1 MAGER
6 LKGERGVFRYLFVLN
21 LVTLISGFALP
32 ILTRILM
39 DDVVAANDTDWLMP
53 IVIAMA
59 VVYVSNLLISFLQS
73 TLLLCLRLKLNIL
86 TGYRLIRH
94 ILRLPFSFFEQR
106 YTGELARRE
115 ESNSA
120 VNAHLTGN
128 YLGAILNLFSCV
140 LYLGMMLLYSVR
152 LTVWGLAGMVICLA
166 VLLLTAEP
174 LRNLSMKA
182 QQDENQMSGRL
193 CAGLSIYS
201 SIKAGGAGNDFV
213 SELLGHY
220 VNASRSRQRM
230 TQIQQILTAI
240 PNAVSS
246 MFGVLLLIVG
256 STMVIDGRMTVG
268 ALTAF
273 CMVYGQF
280 MSPVVEFISMAQ
292 QTQTMRANLANVQ
305 DIEQAGTD
313 ARFDLP
319 AGQERTQAGNG
330 VELKNVS
337 FGYDPTAAP
346 LIQNLSVT
354 IPDGARVAVVGPSG
368 CGKST
373 LLKLAAGLLPAWQ
386 GEVDYGGVP
395 LTELS
400 AEQLTNRLAVVNQ
413 KEDAEALRLTG
424 TLHGGLEHELTEGGK
439 NFSGGQRQQLAIA
452 RALIRE
458 PGILFLDEATS
469 AMDPLLEQKIMENLS
484 KRNCTCLIVAHRLSA
499 VRDCDRILVMDHG
512 AIVEAGTHESL
523 MRRQGL
529 YASMYAADGKG
540 VQA

>member
-1 MAGER
+1 
-6 LKGERGVFRYLFVLN
+6 
-21 LVTLISGFALP
+21 
-32 ILTRILM
+32 
-39 DDVVAANDTDWLMP
+39 
-53 IVIAMA
+53 
-59 VVYVSNLLISFLQS
+59 
-73 TLLLCLRLKLNIL
+73 
-86 TGYRLIRH
+86 
-94 ILRLPFSFFEQR
+94 
-106 YTGELARRE
+106 
-115 ESNSA
+115 
-120 VNAHLTGN
+120 
-128 YLGAILNLFSCV
+128 
-140 LYLGMMLLYSVR
+140 
-152 LTVWGLAGMVICLA
+152 
-166 VLLLTAEP
+166 
-174 LRNLSMKA
+174 
-182 QQDENQMSGRL
+182 
-193 CAGLSIYS
+193 
-201 SIKAGGAGNDFV
+201 
-213 SELLGHY
+213 
-220 VNASRSRQRM
+220 
-230 TQIQQILTAI
+230 
-240 PNAVSS
+240 
-246 MFGVLLLIVG
+246 
-256 STMVIDGRMTVG
+256 MTVG

-319 AGQERTQAGNG
+319 AGQERQQADNG

-395 LTELS
+395 LTELT

-413 KEDAEALRLTG
+413 KEAFFSDTLENNLTLWDRRFEEDHLLRALQDAEALKLTG

-512 AIVEAGTHESL
+512 AIVESGTHESL
-523 MRRQGL
+523 MRMQGL